1 MRRREFLSFLGGAAA
16 AWPIMAQAQPAD
28 RIRRVAV
35 LMGFPEGDPS
45 AQTYVASMQQK
56 LSALGW
62 GENRNIQ
69 IIRRWAGGDPE
80 KTRAMAKELIGM
92 SPSVIVTSTN
102 QATEIM
108 RQETKA
114 IPIVFASL
122 GDPVGSGLV
131 ASMNR
136 PGGNVT
142 GFPAFVE
149 SMGGKWLELLTEVAP
164 RATRIGFIH
173 HPGVA
178 PHRGLVRAAQAAAQ
192 PLKIDLIPLP
202 IHNAD
207 EITAAIT
214 TFASGGHGGLVTA
227 SHAVTFS
234 NRDLLIR
241 LATQHRLP
249 SLFGEPIFAESGA
262 LLSYG
267 SDQTEMFLGA
277 ASYVDQI
284 LKGSKPAEMP
294 VQLPTKFN
302 FIINLKAAETI
313 GLTVPPAMLAR
324 ADRVIE

>member
-1 MRRREFLSFLGGAAA
+1 MRRREFIVGLGAAA
-16 AWPIMAQAQPAD
+16 ALPLAVRAQQSS
-28 RIRRVAV
+28 RMRRVGV
-35 LMGFPEGDPS
+35 LMGFPEGDIL
-45 AQTYVASMQQK
+45 AQSYVDTTRQK
-56 LSALGW
+56 LAGLGW
-62 GENRNIQ
+62 VENRNIQ
-69 IIRRWAGGDPE
+69 FSYRWGGGDPE
-80 KTRAMAKELIGM
+80 KTRVFAKEIVGL
-92 SPSVIVTSTN
+92 SPDVIVTSTN

-108 RQETKA
+108 RQETKT

-149 SMGGKWLELLTEVAP
+149 TMGGKWLELMKEVAP

-178 PHRGLVRAAQAAAQ
+178 PHRGLVRAAQTASS
-192 PLKIDLIPLP
+192 PLEINLLPLP
-202 IHNAD
+202 VHNAD

-214 TFASGGHGGLVTA
+214 AFASGGYGGLVTG
-227 SHAVTFS
+227 SHAVTYS

-241 LATQHRLP
+241 LAAQHRLP
-249 SLFGEPIFAESGA
+249 SLFGEPLFAESGA

-267 SDQTEMFLGA
+267 SDQAEMFLGA
-277 ASYVDQI
+277 ASYVDKI

-294 VQLPTKFN
+294 VQLPTMFN
-302 FIINLKAAETI
+302 FIINLKTAEAI
-313 GLTVPPAMLAR
+313 GLTIPPAMLAR